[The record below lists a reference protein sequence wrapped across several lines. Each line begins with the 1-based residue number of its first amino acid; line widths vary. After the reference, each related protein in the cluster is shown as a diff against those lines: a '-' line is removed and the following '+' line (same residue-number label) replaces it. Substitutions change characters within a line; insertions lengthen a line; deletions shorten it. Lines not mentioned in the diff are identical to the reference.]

1 MNLGLKNKH
10 VLITGASRGVGSS
23 IAESFLKEGA
33 RVLLVS
39 RGSSQLY
46 ETAEML
52 QNRYGESHVESD
64 TCDCTNQDSLLLLRD
79 RVKKRW
85 GRLDI
90 VVANVGDGRSIPD
103 TIPSDKQWK
112 QTWDNNFESALYTSR
127 TFLPLLQESKGT
139 LLFISSIAAIEAF
152 GAPVDYST
160 AKSAIIALSKNISR
174 KIASE
179 VRVNVIAPGNV
190 IFPGSSWDVK
200 IKENPARVDEI
211 IKSTV
216 PMKRF
221 GAPEEIAD
229 AAVFLCSERAKFITG
244 SLLVV
249 DGGQT
254 VGVY

>member
-10 VLITGASRGVGSS
+10 VLITGASRGIGSS

-39 RGSSQLY
+39 RGSSQLC
-46 ETAEML
+46 ETVEML
-52 QNRYGESHVESD
+52 QNRYGESHVKSD
-64 TCDCTNQDSLLLLRD
+64 ICDCTSQDSLLLLRD

-85 GRLDI
+85 IRLDI
-90 VVANVGDGRSIPD
+90 VVANVGDGRSILD

-200 IKENPARVDEI
+200 IKENPEKVDKI

-221 GAPEEIAD
+221 GAPEEVAD